1 MRDFLLSINIMY
13 KTLHLTEN
21 YQLQAADAL
30 ISKLRLDLGA
40 ANAYIDELEDNKRT
54 LEEEVNKLKEINK
67 NLNDKYSRDVNGF
80 LKTDPIYQKFIKVI
94 NEVEQDIIRLEDRNN
109 KLIYE
114 IMKLRDE
121 RINKTLV

>member
-1 MRDFLLSINIMY
+1 MY

-30 ISKLRLDLGA
+30 ISKLRSDLGA
-40 ANAYIDELEDNKRT
+40 ANAYIDELEEDKRT
-54 LEEEVNKLKEINK
+54 LEEEINKLKEINK
-67 NLNDKYSRDVNGF
+67 NLNDKYSRDVNEF

-109 KLIYE
+109 KLVHE
-114 IMKLRDE
+114 IMKLRNE